1 MGRRENAFVK
11 SRLDIFY
18 QMHPEFD
25 KRQKGGN
32 YAGNAHTPYLQNL
45 NEALLSGNVRDAR
58 RIINQ
63 LRVEQKLTPQQLT
76 TTLRESVNAHRP
88 VPTGTAGTAFTRWAS
103 RSLTPDEL
111 ARMRHIESV
120 YERTAA
126 RSGALQSSGSGSLA
140 SAINSL
146 RGP

>member
-32 YAGNAHTPYLQNL
+32 YAGNAHTPYLQDL
-45 NEALLSGNVRDAR
+45 NEALLSANVQDAR

-88 VPTGTAGTAFTRWAS
+88 VPTGTVGTAFTRWAA

-120 YERTAA
+120 YERTATQ
-126 RSGALQSSGSGSLA
+126 SGALQSSGSGTLA